1 MDANKL
7 DTTDIKIRE
16 VVRFD
21 QERRFNTRVLP
32 ADCQRVFKSLRK
44 KYGEDY
50 ALCVVFAI
58 RTAIGLHRA
67 WHMTL
72 LTSKIL
78 QQLKERF
85 RLRLTW
91 NLGVFRLSF
100 SMSEGEEEL
109 FRRVPYDYDAEHQD
123 TFVRIA
129 VALMDNEIT
138 IHEALIYQWETEQ
151 GIHTAKSGLFLRD
164 FPGRLVLYPVLASTC
179 AVIFFG
185 GDWKDFGIAAL
196 CGLATGVVEMILG
209 FFDFGILT
217 DTFVGVTT
225 GLIGGLFYRFGNEDV
240 CLQSVFLGT
249 LYWYFYGTAFVLGIL
264 EIIGGQLETGVTR
277 FVAVSV
283 KTFVLC
289 LGAGFGMMV
298 VGNATEVWFEQRANC
313 DAGSGIDLAA
323 AWWRIPLYLL
333 CSVAVLGQYR
343 FPVVHYWRA
352 LVTMLV
358 GYEVQHRTQNFFFGI
373 QQEDTLDTAISN
385 VFGCAAAVI
394 SACIV
399 SYWLRKFQYMYDI
412 RILNPDHPDAE
423 KRLGK
428 TIRQYMH
435 FLVKIESL
443 LGLTHPNDEGR
454 LEMEKKI
461 KEEWELKKESQR
473 DILLNEKEHNILLDT
488 IIGTQDM
495 NIWSIMMPALYQLV
509 PGSMI
514 ARLWFGYIFPPTLKA
529 NVLQIPETNN
539 TVTYYNMGE
548 ENNNVFG
555 GLMVVSTSLA
565 LGLMIGFALVE
576 IFDEIVAAF
585 GCCKDNH
592 VTESKLRRAK
602 GRRTGM
608 YSSPVENDNDLASVS
623 ADFKKAILSG
633 FKTEEQADDI
643 FHALDVDRSNTLDEE
658 EVAFYMLA
666 AGLSQKQIRGLFD
679 KMDKDQDGEVSRE
692 EFRKVVM
699 DAKNEALLTPADKKA
714 VQESPLLLKTMTET
728 AVVNSVVPNINSY
741 ASA

>member
-16 VVRFD
+16 AVRFD
-21 QERRFNTRVLP
+21 QDRKFNTRVLP
-32 ADCQRVFKSLRK
+32 ADMQRVFKSLK
-44 KYGEDY
+44 KEYGEDY

-85 RLRLTW
+85 RLRMTW

-109 FRRVPYDYDAEHQD
+109 FRRVPYDYDSEHQD
-123 TFVRIA
+123 TFVRTAI
-129 VALMDNEIT
+129 ALMDNEIT
-138 IHEALIYQWETEQ
+138 VHEALIYQWETEQ

-196 CGLATGVVEMILG
+196 CGLATGVVEQILG
-209 FFDFGILT
+209 YFGFGILT

-264 EIIGGQLETGVTR
+264 EIIGGELETGVTR
-277 FVAVSV
+277 FIAVSV

-289 LGAGFGMMV
+289 LGAGFGMMA
-298 VGNATEVWFEQRANC
+298 VGNATDVWFEQQANC
-313 DAGSGIDLAA
+313 DAGSGIDLTVV
-323 AWWRIPLYLL
+323 WWRVPLYLL

-343 FPVVHYWRA
+343 FPVVRYWRA

-358 GYEVQHRTQNFFFGI
+358 GYEVQYRTQNFFFGI
-373 QQEDTLDTAISN
+373 NQKDALDTAISN

-399 SYWLRKFQYMYDI
+399 SYWLNKFQYLYDI
-412 RILNPDHPDAE
+412 RILNPDHPDAN

-428 TIRQYMH
+428 TVRQFMH
-435 FLVKIESL
+435 LLVKLELL
-443 LGLTHPNDEGR
+443 LGLAHSNDKDR
-454 LEMEKKI
+454 LEMEKKLRR
-461 KEEWELKKESQR
+461 EWKKDASQR
-473 DILLNEKEHNILLDT
+473 DIILNEKEHNILVDT

-514 ARLWFGYIFPPTLKA
+514 AKLWFGYIFPPKLEETI
-529 NVLQIPETNN
+529 VEIPETNFN
-539 TVTYYNMGE
+539 ITYYNMNE
-548 ENNNVFG
+548 QDNNVFG

-565 LGLMIGFALVE
+565 LGLMIGFAFVE
-576 IFDEIVAAF
+576 IFEDIVAAF
-585 GCCKDNH
+585 GCLKPPKH
-592 VTESKLRRAK
+592 LTPSKLRRAK
-602 GRRTGM
+602 DRRTGM
-608 YSSPVENDNDLASVS
+608 YSSPVEKENNPASV
-623 ADFKKAILSG
+623 AAELKKAILSG
-633 FKTEEQADDI
+633 LKTASQADDV
-643 FHALDVDRSNTLDEE
+643 FHAIDVDRSGTLDEE
-658 EVAFYMLA
+658 EVAFYMLG
-666 AGLSQKQIRGLFD
+666 AGLSQEQIRGLFG

-692 EFRKVVM
+692 EFRKVIM
-699 DAKNEALLTPADKKA
+699 DVENKALLTPADKKA
-714 VQESPLLLKTMTET
+714 VQESPSIPIPMAET
-728 AVVNSVVPNINSY
+728 AVALNIGSY